1 MTLRTEIAIES
12 ASGWPTRIGAGAL
25 LVLTLIVQG
34 CMFAEDAEQGL
45 YEYKQGNYSEAA
57 SIWRRLAGRNDSTA
71 QFYLGR
77 MYQLGEGVPAD
88 LEKAAA
94 WYRKAADA
102 GNPYAQGNL
111 AVLYAYGRGV
121 PADFVLS
128 YAWSSRAAAGYPKWA
143 DDLRAAAFTNRDI
156 VAVKM
161 TAPEILAAQQLSET
175 LRR

>member
-12 ASGWPTRIGAGAL
+12 ASGWPTRLGAGAL

-34 CMFAEDAEQGL
+34 CTFAEDAERGL
-45 YEYKQGNYSEAA
+45 YEYKKGNYSEAA
-57 SIWRRLAGRNDSTA
+57 SIWRRLADRKDSTA

-77 MYQLGEGVPAD
+77 MYHLGEGVPAD

-94 WYRKAADA
+94 WYRKAADT

-121 PADFVLS
+121 PPDFVLS

>member
-1 MTLRTEIAIES
+1 
-12 ASGWPTRIGAGAL
+12 
-25 LVLTLIVQG
+25 
-34 CMFAEDAEQGL
+34 
-45 YEYKQGNYSEAA
+45 
-57 SIWRRLAGRNDSTA
+57 
-71 QFYLGR
+71 
-77 MYQLGEGVPAD
+77 MYQLGEGVPTD

-94 WYRKAADA
+94 WYRKAADT

-121 PADFVLS
+121 PPDFVLS

-143 DDLRAAAFTNRDI
+143 DDLRAAAFANRDI

-175 LRR
+175 LRH